1 MESSAKR
8 PEYLSMVAPFGF
20 ANFPSAMIL
29 PFIREIGIR
38 RVHVVQDFT
47 TKLPADTI
55 IRMLEDNGL
64 TAESFHSEFGEHM
77 DFPNDDESVRQKT
90 LDIIRR
96 EGEFARSIG
105 ASQMVVHA
113 SGLKVEDDGR
123 DRGANFEWS
132 LERLDKIASDL
143 CMSFWIENMP
153 PGFRFGIDPGDLAA
167 RVWSFGSPRL
177 GVCLDTGHA
186 HMCGRSVADQIDEM
200 HGFVHYV
207 HCHDNDATRDQHLL
221 PFSGSIDWPSV
232 GDALRRN
239 NYASTLCLEVFEP
252 LDLIRSKVTDDWWQR
267 LNCVIDRSTR

>member
-1 MESSAKR
+1 MEQVTQR

-20 ANFPSAMIL
+20 PNFPSAMIL

-47 TKLPADTI
+47 TKLSAETI
-55 IRMLEDNGL
+55 IAMLEDNGL
-64 TAESFHSEFGEHM
+64 QAESFHSEFGEHM
-77 DFPNDDESVRQKT
+77 DLPSDDELVRRKT

-96 EGEFARSIG
+96 EAEFARRIG

-113 SGLKVEDDGR
+113 SGLKVADDGC
-123 DRGANFEWS
+123 DRTANFEWS
-132 LERLDKIASDL
+132 LQRLDKIADDL

-167 RVWSFGSPRL
+167 RVWALGSPRL

-186 HMCGRSVADQIDEM
+186 HMRGRSVAEQIDEM
-200 HGFVHYV
+200 HGFVHYI
-207 HCHDNDATRDQHLL
+207 HCHDNDAARDQHLL
-221 PFSGSIDWPSV
+221 PFSGTIDWPAV

-239 NYASTLCLEVFEP
+239 NYFGAMCLEVFEP
-252 LDLIRSKVTDDWWQR
+252 LDIIRTKVTDDWWQR
-267 LNCVIDRSTR
+267 LNGLIARP